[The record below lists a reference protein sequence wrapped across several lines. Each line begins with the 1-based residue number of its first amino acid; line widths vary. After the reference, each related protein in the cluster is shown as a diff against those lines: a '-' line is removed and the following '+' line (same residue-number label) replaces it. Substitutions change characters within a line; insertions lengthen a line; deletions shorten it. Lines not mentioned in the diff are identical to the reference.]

1 LQKALVVKLVRKKL
15 HKVTLAIGD
24 GANDISMIQAAH
36 VGVGIE
42 GMEGAQAARS
52 SDFSFKQFKNL
63 KRLLTIHGRYSY
75 LRMSKII
82 FFSFYKSICLI
93 TVQFWFGFMNG
104 WSGGA
109 LYDEEFL
116 TLWNMVFTALLPIAT
131 ACFEKDVEEE
141 SIGQYPKLY
150 KAVKDGLY
158 WNTLTMAGWGIA
170 SFWHSGGKKRS
181 FLARM
186 AAVLVS
192 RV

>member
-1 LQKALVVKLVRKKL
+1 MVKLVRKKL

-104 WSGGA
+104 WSGNA
-109 LYDEEFL
+109 LYDEHFL
-116 TLWNMVFTALLPIAT
+116 TLWNMVFTALLPIAV

-141 SIGQYPKLY
+141 SIGRYPKLY

-170 SFWHSGGKKRS
+170 SLWHSGGKRLCFCFFSLNAIRS
-181 FLARM
+181 EHE
-186 AAVLVS
+186 
-192 RV
+192 